1 MVLLPM
7 SHAGWLNFF
16 RRYGHSPAAGSF
28 YIPGLCDAYNMAT
41 PARSLREMG
50 MISSENQGTV
60 RITFPTAIL
69 SSI

>member
-1 MVLLPM
+1 M

-16 RRYGHSPAAGSF
+16 RRYGHSAVAGLF

-41 PARSLREMG
+41 PTRSFREMG

-60 RITFPTAIL
+60 KMTFPTAIL